1 MLFLLVLVVNVDRKY
16 YLYNQIFVV
25 PVIGMLR
32 FARYDKC

>member
-25 PVIGMLR
+25 PVIEILR